1 MLHEKLKAQYLRL
14 KLDENKGN
22 RRFSI
27 VQNIVFVMEAQ
38 KKYNNWLVV
47 MKQFDATLSVYSNE
61 VETYVYAW
69 CMVLY

>member
-38 KKYNNWLVV
+38 KKYNNCLVV